1 MRKILMVA
9 LLAASPAAADVTIT
23 GPADAPTFVLTSR
36 SHVLT
41 GEIASPR
48 GRRERLLLDL
58 NTVTRET
65 LGEKGI
71 EGTAEITARP
81 ADRENRPLFTITLPG
96 RTATLDSDGF
106 IAIDEDDCCALHRA
120 FRNAA
125 TGDFLFETTVPTVAL
140 TLEGPAWKRRVAAF
154 VAAMDGRDQHR
165 AWGDRAIGVVTYAA
179 SDRVI
184 RQVLVEAVDAETAR
198 RLRSLSDERTALA
211 WIDRRSGAPVV
222 TVPDR
227 GAVEPA
233 LRLRF
238 VTSGIEV
245 DIPLKDDDLTPSAMP
260 GQIKLT
266 PQQGN
271 PILGGWRVSAAV
283 PAPWAIGEQDVS
295 LKGRYILFA
304 SNRVMSA
311 GSVFDCGG
319 ATYEQGD
326 VTPEGLFQGAGLTG
340 AQAAMVGLTERLAPT
355 LTMTCD
361 TGIFPLHRTPA
372 GRWVFALDN
381 VLYTLERAV
390 E

>member
-36 SHVLT
+36 AHVLT

-58 NTVTRET
+58 TTVTRET

-71 EGTAEITARP
+71 EGTAEISARP
-81 ADRENRPLFTITLPG
+81 ADKDSRPLFTLALPG
-96 RTATLDSDGF
+96 RTATLDNDGF

-120 FRNAA
+120 FRNVA
-125 TGDFLFETTVPTVAL
+125 TGDLLFETTVPTVAL
-140 TLEGPAWKRRVAAF
+140 TLEGPGWKRRVAAF
-154 VAAMDGRDQHR
+154 VAAMDGRDQLR
-165 AWGDRAIGVVTYAA
+165 AWGDKAIGVVTYAA

-198 RLRSLSDERTALA
+198 RLRSLSDERMALA
-211 WIDRRSGAPVV
+211 WIDRRSGAPIV
-222 TVPDR
+222 TVPER

-233 LRLRF
+233 LRLQF
-238 VTSGIEV
+238 LTSGIEL
-245 DIPLKDDDLTPSAMP
+245 DIPLRNDDLAPSTTV

-266 PQQGN
+266 PEQDN
-271 PILGGWRVSAAV
+271 PIVGGWRVTAAV
-283 PAPWAIGEQDVS
+283 PAPWAVGEQAMP

-304 SNRVMSA
+304 SNRVLSA
-311 GSVFDCGG
+311 GSVLDCGR
-319 ATYEQGD
+319 ATYERAH
-326 VTPEGLFQGAGLTG
+326 VPPEGLFLGAGLTS
-340 AQAAMVGLTERLAPT
+340 AQAATVGLTDPLAPT
-355 LTMTCD
+355 LTLTCD
-361 TGIFPLHRTPA
+361 TGIFPLHRTPD